1 MELFQM
7 RVKPNLMPVA
17 HYFVSETYLRS
28 FFSGLGLGGR
38 AQ

>member
-17 HYFVSETYLRS
+17 LLLC
-28 FFSGLGLGGR
+28 LGNLSQELFQWLGFR
-38 AQ
+38 